1 MPKNTKKAD
10 LTNRFLAKFIDGLIA
25 SALGLI
31 LDPVGTLMGA
41 TYILFADGLTG
52 GQSLGKR
59 LTGLRV
65 VKADDG
71 EVITFKDSMI
81 RNVHLTV
88 IYLFS
93 LIPVFGWVVIITLG
107 LVVIIFEVYYCVV
120 DVNGYRV
127 GDLAAGTVV
136 VEVPKGEK

>member
-1 MPKNTKKAD
+1 MPKNLKKAD

-25 SALGLI
+25 SALALV

-65 VKADDG
+65 VKVDDG
-71 EVITFKDSMI
+71 EVITFKDSMV

-93 LIPVFGWVVIITLG
+93 LIPVFGWVMIITLG
-107 LVVIIFEVYYCVV
+107 LVVILFEVYYCVV

-136 VEVPKGEK
+136 VEVPKRER

>member
-1 MPKNTKKAD
+1 MPKNLKKAD

-25 SALGLI
+25 SALGLV
-31 LDPVGTLMGA
+31 LDPVGILMGA
-41 TYILFADGLTG
+41 TYILFADGLAG

-65 VKADDG
+65 IRVDDG
-71 EVITFKDSMI
+71 EIITFKDSMI
-81 RNVHLTV
+81 RNIHLTV
-88 IYLFS
+88 IFLFS
-93 LIPVFGWVVIITLG
+93 LIPVFGWIVIITLG
-107 LVVIIFEVYYCVV
+107 FLVILFEAYYCVV